1 MRNINST
8 FKNEKNSPTNK
19 PIFLYRIYDYDG
31 SNDLLFAE
39 YDSNVTFNGDVY
51 TAFPVTHE
59 FIAES
64 GNQEIP
70 QIKVRA
76 SNVSRYIQ
84 AYLEQYDFR
93 GKKVDI
99 ILVWANQLSNSD
111 VKIVDTFYIDSYTAN
126 EQDVEFT
133 LTSKFDVLDVPL
145 PSGKYLRTHCRWV
158 FKSAE
163 CAYAGAEGSCNRT
176 FQRCQELNNVVR
188 FGGFPSIPIRRLYVA
203 S

>member
-51 TAFPVTHE
+51 TAFPLTHE

-70 QIKVRA
+70 QIKVRV

-84 AYLEQYDFR
+84 AYLEQYDLR
-93 GKKVDI
+93 GKRVDI
-99 ILVWANQLSNSD
+99 ILVWANQLNNPD
-111 VKIVDTFYIDSYTAN
+111 VKIVDTFYIPLYTSN
-126 EQDVEFT
+126 
-133 LTSKFDVLDVPL
+133 
-145 PSGKYLRTHCRWV
+145 
-158 FKSAE
+158 
-163 CAYAGAEGSCNRT
+163 
-176 FQRCQELNNVVR
+176 
-188 FGGFPSIPIRRLYVA
+188 
-203 S
+203 

>member
-8 FKNEKNSPTNK
+8 FRTEKNSPTNK

-39 YDSNVTFNGDVY
+39 YDSNITFNGELY
-51 TAFPVTHE
+51 TAFPITHE
-59 FIAES
+59 FIEES

-93 GKKVDI
+93 GKRVDI

-158 FKSAE
+158 FKSTQ
-163 CAYAGAEGSCNRT
+163 CAYAGSEGSCNRT
-176 FQRCQELNNVVR
+176 FQRCQELNNVAR

>member
-8 FKNEKNSPTNK
+8 FKTEKNSPTNK

-51 TAFPVTHE
+51 TAFPITHE

-76 SNVSRYIQ
+76 SNVSRYVQ

-93 GKKVDI
+93 GKRVDI
-99 ILVWANQLSNSD
+99 ILVWANQLSNPD

-158 FKSAE
+158 FKSTQ

>member
-1 MRNINST
+1 MRNLNST
-8 FKNEKNSPTNK
+8 FRTEKNSPTNK

-39 YDSNVTFNGDVY
+39 HDLNITFNGELY
-51 TAFPVTHE
+51 TAFPITHE
-59 FIAES
+59 FIEES

-93 GKKVDI
+93 GKRVDI
-99 ILVWANQLSNSD
+99 ILVWANQLSNPD
-111 VKIVDTFYIDSYTAN
+111 VKIVDTYYIDSYTAN

-158 FKSAE
+158 FKSSQ
-163 CAYAGAEGSCNRT
+163 CAYAGSETSCNRT
-176 FQRCQELNNVVR
+176 FQRCQELNNVAR